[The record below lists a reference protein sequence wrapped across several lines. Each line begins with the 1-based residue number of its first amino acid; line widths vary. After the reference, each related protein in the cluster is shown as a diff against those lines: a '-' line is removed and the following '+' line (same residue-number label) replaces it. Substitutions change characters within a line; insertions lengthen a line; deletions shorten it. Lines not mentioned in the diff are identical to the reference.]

1 MTTLTYA
8 LRRVTGISLLA
19 FPAGLLA
26 QQSAAPDKCAP
37 MNEATM
43 DHAAMDQ
50 SAHAA
55 MMKSCGPMPTLPG
68 QAAFGAMGEIVR
80 LLKAD
85 PNTDWSR
92 VNIEALRQHLIDM
105 DEVSMRARA
114 VQRNVPGGVEVTV
127 AGTGRTADAIKRMV
141 VSHAHALGEGSDY
154 NASAVA
160 TADGARL
167 TVTAKEP
174 ANTKIVDRIR
184 GLGFAGLMTE
194 GDHHV
199 VHHLAIARGDSAPH
213 GK

>member
-1 MTTLTYA
+1 MSLSRRFLITA
-8 LRRVTGISLLA
+8 LSVL
-19 FPAGLLA
+19 PAALVA
-26 QQSAAPDKCAP
+26 QMPADKCAALKDTTLDH
-37 MNEATM
+37 ATM
-43 DHAAMDQ
+43 DHSMHAAAM
-50 SAHAA
+50 
-55 MMKSCGPMPTLPG
+55 KECGTPLPTMPG
-68 QAAFGAMGEIVR
+68 QAAFGAIGEIVR

-105 DEVSMRARA
+105 DDVTMRARA
-114 VQRNVPGGVEVTV
+114 TQKSVPSGAEITV
-127 AGTGRTADAIKRMV
+127 SGTGRTSDAIKRMV
-141 VSHAHALGEGSDY
+141 VAHAHALGEGGDY

-167 TVTAKEP
+167 TVTAKDP

-184 GLGFAGLMTE
+184 GLGFAGIMTE

-199 VHHLAIARGDSAPH
+199 VHHLAIARGDAAPH